1 MIYLVGGRGR
11 VGQAI
16 VASRAAS
23 EVALLKREVYQD
35 WWRPGSAKDVTQFFE
50 DAPTGSV
57 VVVAAGL
64 LDPSLPHQL
73 LRRVNVD
80 LPLQVL
86 KGATDAGLRVVTLG
100 TVMEQ
105 LTSHP
110 NIYVASKSELGL
122 QVAGRADAG
131 DPVLHLQIH
140 TLYGGGPPAP
150 FMFLGQMCHAI
161 RRGIP
166 FEMSPG
172 RQLRE
177 YHHVDDD
184 VSALHA
190 LIAAGVVGIAPV
202 SHGEPSTLADLASA
216 VFKAVGRMDLLRIGA
231 RPEPPDD
238 NYATVLTKPAVLAGI
253 SFRPAQVGV
262 AEYVKSQ
269 LSGSEKLPK

>member
-16 VASRAAS
+16 TASRPAS
-23 EVALLKREVYQD
+23 EVTLLERDRYQD
-35 WWRPGSAKDVTQFFE
+35 WWRPGSAKDVAQFFKG
-50 DAPTGSV
+50 APAGSV

-64 LDPSLPHQL
+64 LDPALPHQL

-86 KGATDAGLRVVTLG
+86 EGATDAGLRVITLG

-110 NIYVASKSELGL
+110 NVYVASKSELGL
-122 QVAGRADAG
+122 QVARRAGAG

-161 RRGIP
+161 HRGIP

-238 NYATVLTKPAVLAGI
+238 NYATVLARPAVLAGI
-253 SFRPAQVGV
+253 SFRPAQAGV

-269 LSGSEKLPK
+269 LSRSERLPK